1 MKALLNVESNL
12 GYGADQVQGM
22 TLGELLEAVQTA
34 VDEWGEDTEV
44 VLHQTNNRY
53 GANYGTISQWDTF
66 TAPEPDDFE
75 VGDRVVLRDADVP
88 AEGTVVELAAYA
100 SDGVRVVWDEECD
113 DEDWIDPAGLARAK

>member
-12 GYGADQVQGM
+12 GYGADQVRGM

-75 VGDRVVLRDADVP
+75 VGDRVAMRGDEQWV
-88 AEGTVVELAAYA
+88 GTVAEVAEYFE
-100 SDGVRVVWDEECD
+100 DGVRVVWDHQPD
-113 DEDWIDPAGLARAK
+113 ADEDWCDPAGLVRAK